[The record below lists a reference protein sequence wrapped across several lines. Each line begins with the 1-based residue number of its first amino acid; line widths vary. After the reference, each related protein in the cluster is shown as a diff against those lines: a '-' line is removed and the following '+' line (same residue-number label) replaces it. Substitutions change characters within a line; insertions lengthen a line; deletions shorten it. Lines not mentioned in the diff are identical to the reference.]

1 MKDDEC
7 LRSKV
12 LQMIGEFPQTM
23 DRLLDAV
30 QVFHSLFSKVLVARN
45 ITFMDFYAS
54 AMAGGLSNSVNV
66 REVLLAI
73 TKMEPNSFLRLLE
86 DIRLPP
92 LEGSPQGPELSRLHK
107 KMVSL
112 SGMIEEQQWVVTS
125 EAKVSQ
131 KRLRTAVVRQKIE
144 LSQAQPEMSEHQ
156 STYVQLVYSVRD
168 ALKAY
173 FESSLVDPTSLFLHE
188 VFLYDMKSPYRETLS
203 PKPRF
208 AIERALSRPR
218 DYLDC
223 ECCKPSAEGLAAT
236 QPVTAILYQLYLE
249 SGALINV
256 FDLWSAFYA
265 VIGGDDG
272 EDCDARNALYV
283 GAFKS
288 DSIRTSCM
296 LGILTSIAEAC
307 FTARWRTSNIWA

>member
-1 MKDDEC
+1 MTLDADDTQRALALVKDDEF

-12 LQMIGEFPQTM
+12 LQTIAKFPKIM

-30 QVFHSLFSKVLVARN
+30 QVFHSLFSKVSVARN
-45 ITFMDFYAS
+45 FTFMDSYVR
-54 AMAGGLSNSVNV
+54 AMAGELSSSVYV

-73 TKMEPNSFLRLLE
+73 TKMEPKAFLRLLE
-86 DIRLPP
+86 DIRSSP
-92 LEGSPQGPELSRLHK
+92 LEGSPQGPKLSDLHE
-107 KMVSL
+107 KMMSL
-112 SGMIEEQQWVVTS
+112 SEIIEGQQWVVTS
-125 EAKVSQ
+125 EAKISQ

-156 STYVQLVYSVRD
+156 STYVQLVHSVRD

-173 FESSLVDPTSLFLHE
+173 FEINLVDPTSLFLHE
-188 VFLYDMKSPYRETLS
+188 VFLYDMKSPYRETFS

-265 VIGGDDG
+265 VIGGEDG
-272 EDCDARNALYV
+272 EDCDARNAL
-283 GAFKS
+283 
-288 DSIRTSCM
+288 
-296 LGILTSIAEAC
+296 
-307 FTARWRTSNIWA
+307 